1 MLIGDSTAEKI
12 KLEIGNAWPQDRV
25 VQMEVFGRHLAEGVP
40 KMITISSS
48 EVLEALREPLA
59 GIVSAVKQALEQTP
73 PELSADVAELGIVLT
88 GGGALLRDMDRL
100 LSEETGLHVQVAE
113 DPLTCVA
120 RGGGRALEL
129 LDTHGNVFFAYDC
142 SRDSGV
148 GLGDSQKR
156 VRFPILS
163 RRISV
168 ERRVGKEFV
177 STCRSRW
184 LSYP

>member
-12 KLEIGNAWPQDRV
+12 KLEIGNAGPQDRV

-100 LSEETGLHVQVAE
+100 LSEDRKSTRLNSSHYCA
-113 DPLTCVA
+113 
-120 RGGGRALEL
+120 
-129 LDTHGNVFFAYDC
+129 
-142 SRDSGV
+142 SRMPS
-148 GLGDSQKR
+148 SA
-156 VRFPILS
+156 
-163 RRISV
+163 
-168 ERRVGKEFV
+168 
-177 STCRSRW
+177 W
-184 LSYP
+184 